1 MSKPKPFLLFL
12 SCNIT
17 GQCENL
23 QTPRILRLAGPTISL
38 VTGARDLK
46 YGRRQV
52 PTVVYAAQAVTSEQ
66 GLSLRTLV
74 RVRTMDAVKQKLL
87 GACQEGDDLAVA
99 SILKEVDPNI
109 LTEDSDDSPLMVAVL
124 RGHTSVAKRLLE
136 HGAKVDVRNS
146 SGMSGLMIAARKG
159 DGDMLSILLEHK
171 AQVDLQDSSGYSA
184 LMWASEKGYTGLVKT
199 ILDNESNVNLR
210 KSDGKSALMLAS
222 ENGRTAVAKL
232 LLSEEY
238 KTEIDMEDEKGQTA
252 LKLASAKGHFSV
264 VQLLAHNT
272 GQGQE
277 EARDLLKKAQEN
289 SDMADKFQLVFKT
302 MFDTIRQ
309 PEVMQTMQKL
319 KSNSGSG
326 ELPETQDLGTL
337 TLRNTLKLLFS
348 SADEWQ
354 NIGVL
359 LDLPAGVLQTIAKD
373 NSRSRDCLREML
385 EVWLKQT
392 NPRPTWK
399 ALAEAVEPIDPNL
412 SKTITD
418 EYVNIK
424 YDPDLD

>member
-1 MSKPKPFLLFL
+1 
-12 SCNIT
+12 
-17 GQCENL
+17 
-23 QTPRILRLAGPTISL
+23 
-38 VTGARDLK
+38 
-46 YGRRQV
+46 
-52 PTVVYAAQAVTSEQ
+52 
-66 GLSLRTLV
+66 
-74 RVRTMDAVKQKLL
+74 MDAVKQKLL

-99 SILKEVDPNI
+99 SILNEVDQNI
-109 LTEDSDDSPLMVAVL
+109 LNEDSDDSPLIVAVS
-124 RGHTSVAKRLLE
+124 RGHNSVAKRLLE
-136 HGAKVDVRNS
+136 RGAKVDVRNS

-159 DGDMLSILLEHK
+159 DGDMLSLLLEHK
-171 AQVDLQDSSGYSA
+171 AQVDLQDRSGYSA

-222 ENGRTAVAKL
+222 ENGHTAVAKL

-238 KTEIDMEDEKGQTA
+238 KTEVDMEDEKGQTA
-252 LKLASAKGHFSV
+252 LTLASAKGHFSV
-264 VQLLAHNT
+264 VQLLADNT

-277 EARDLLKKAQEN
+277 EARGLLKKAQEN

-309 PEVMQTMQKL
+309 PEVMQTMQEL

-354 NIGVL
+354 NIGVF

-385 EVWLKQT
+385 GVWLKQT

-418 EYVNIK
+418 KYVDIK

>member
-1 MSKPKPFLLFL
+1 MSSDDREQAQAVFVVFVHTFAK
-12 SCNIT
+12 CNIT

-23 QTPRILRLAGPTISL
+23 QTPRILRLAGPTSACHRR
-38 VTGARDLK
+38 AR
-46 YGRRQV
+46 
-52 PTVVYAAQAVTSEQ
+52 SEMRSSSSSH
-66 GLSLRTLV
+66 GCLHSSGSYV

-87 GACQEGDDLAVA
+87 RACQEGDDLAVA
-99 SILKEVDPNI
+99 SILNEVDPNI
-109 LTEDSDDSPLMVAVL
+109 LTEDSDDSPLIVAVS

-136 HGAKVDVRNS
+136 RGAKVDVRNS

-159 DGDMLSILLEHK
+159 DGDMLSLLLEHK
-171 AQVDLQDSSGYSA
+171 AQVDLQDRSGYSA

-222 ENGRTAVAKL
+222 ENGHTAVAKL

-238 KTEIDMEDEKGQTA
+238 KTEVDMEDEKGQTA
-252 LKLASAKGHFSV
+252 LTLASAKGHLSV

-277 EARDLLKKAQEN
+277 EARGLLKKAQEN

-309 PEVMQTMQKL
+309 PEVMQTMQEL

-337 TLRNTLKLLFS
+337 TLRDTLKLLFS

-354 NIGVL
+354 NIGVFL
-359 LDLPAGVLQTIAKD
+359 GLPAGVLQTIAKD

-385 EVWLKQT
+385 GVWLKQT

>member
-1 MSKPKPFLLFL
+1 
-12 SCNIT
+12 
-17 GQCENL
+17 
-23 QTPRILRLAGPTISL
+23 
-38 VTGARDLK
+38 
-46 YGRRQV
+46 
-52 PTVVYAAQAVTSEQ
+52 
-66 GLSLRTLV
+66 
-74 RVRTMDAVKQKLL
+74 MDAVKQKLL
-87 GACQEGDDLAVA
+87 EACQKGDNLAVA
-99 SILKEVDPNI
+99 SILKKVDQNI
-109 LTEDSDDSPLMVAVL
+109 LNEDSDDSPLIVAVS
-124 RGHTSVAKRLLE
+124 RGHTSVAKNLLE

-159 DGDMLSILLEHK
+159 DGDMLSFLLEHK

-222 ENGRTAVAKL
+222 ENGHAEVAKL
-232 LLSEEY
+232 LLSEQN

-252 LKLASAKGHFSV
+252 LTLASAKGHFSV
-264 VQLLAHNT
+264 VQLLLAHNA

-277 EARDLLKKAQEN
+277 ACDLLKKAREN

-309 PEVMQTMQKL
+309 PEVMQTMQEL
-319 KSNSGSG
+319 KSNSGSV
-326 ELPETQDLGTL
+326 EPPETQDLGTL
-337 TLRNTLKLLFS
+337 TLRNTLKLLFP

-354 NIGVL
+354 NIGVF

-392 NPRPTWK
+392 DPRPTWK
-399 ALAEAVEPIDPNL
+399 ALAEAVKPIDPNL

-418 EYVNIK
+418 KHVNTK
-424 YDPDLD
+424 HDSDVD